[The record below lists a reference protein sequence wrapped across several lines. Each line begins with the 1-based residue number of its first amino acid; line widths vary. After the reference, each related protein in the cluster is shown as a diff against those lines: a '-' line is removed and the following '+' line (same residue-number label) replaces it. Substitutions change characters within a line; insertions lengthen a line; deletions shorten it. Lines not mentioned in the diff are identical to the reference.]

1 MIVTA
6 LLRIDNFQA
15 KNDKIGELLSGGG
28 REIRGLRICQT
39 VSLVFILKH

>member
-15 KNDKIGELLSGGG
+15 KNDKIGELLGEGGL
-28 REIRGLRICQT
+28 EAWESVKQ
-39 VSLVFILKH
+39 